1 MLKKSILVAAALAIT
16 TTAQAQDVSG
26 YLQGSLGY
34 AKAKKADLAE
44 VNRLVDY
51 GKGTVNKYTDTSDT
65 AYKFLVGL
73 QLNSF
78 IALEA
83 QYTDLGSIRLKDKE
97 NKTLK
102 IKNRGYGAN
111 LVGTLPVQDLT
122 LFVKAGAHRIKS
134 KASADYYGS
143 VTKNVTSFGAGASY
157 NITPELTLVA
167 DYDHY
172 RKIAKIKK
180 HNINVGSL
188 GLRYNF

>member
-44 VNRLVDY
+44 INRLVDY
-51 GKGTVNKYTDTSDT
+51 GEGTVNKYTDTSDT

-83 QYTDLGSIRLKDKE
+83 QYTDLGSIRLKDKK

-102 IKNRGYGAN
+102 NKNRGYGGN
-111 LVGTLPVQDLT
+111 LVGTLPIGDLS
-122 LFVKAGAHRIKS
+122 LFAKVGKHRIKS

-180 HNINVGSL
+180 YNINVGSL